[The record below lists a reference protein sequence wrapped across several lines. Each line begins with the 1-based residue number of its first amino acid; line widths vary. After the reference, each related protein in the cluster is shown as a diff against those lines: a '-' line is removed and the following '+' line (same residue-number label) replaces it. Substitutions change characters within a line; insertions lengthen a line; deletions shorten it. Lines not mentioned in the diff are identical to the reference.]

1 MNTIKKLAAVGII
14 LFSACSPEE
23 KSFDASGSFE
33 AIETIISSEVS
44 GTILELNIE
53 EGQEIQRGYQVAVID
68 SVQLHL
74 KKAQLEAKYMA
85 ILSKSPDIAI
95 QLSALE
101 SQLAT
106 AEKEKLRISNLLQ
119 GDAATKKQLDDINAN
134 IEVIKKQI
142 AAQKSTL
149 NITRDGISKDANSIQ
164 IQIAQIEDQ
173 LKRSRIINPLN
184 GTVLAKYAQKN
195 EITSM
200 GKPIYKIAD
209 LSNLTL
215 RAYITGDQLAKI
227 KLNQKVKV
235 LTDNGDGGF
244 NETEGTVTWINDKAE
259 FTPKTI
265 QTKDERAN
273 LVYAI
278 KVNVVNDGTY
288 KIGMYGEIKF
298 S

>member
-1 MNTIKKLAAVGII
+1 MHTFKKLAAVVTLIV
-14 LFSACSPEE
+14 SACDHEE
-23 KSFDASGSFE
+23 KFFDASGSFE

-44 GTILELNIE
+44 GKITELNIE
-53 EGQEIQRGYQVAVID
+53 EGQLLQDGYLVGVID
-68 SVQLHL
+68 SVQLYL
-74 KKAQLEAKYMA
+74 KKAQLEVQYNA

-106 AEKEKLRISNLLQ
+106 AEKEKLRISNLVK
-119 GDAATKKQLDDINAN
+119 GDAATKKQLDDINAS
-134 IEVIKKQI
+134 IDVIKTQI

-149 NITRDGISKDANSIQ
+149 TISREGITNDANAIQ
-164 IQIAQIEDQ
+164 IQIQQIEDQ
-173 LKRSRIINPLN
+173 LKRSRIINPVS
-184 GTVLAKYAQKN
+184 GTVLAKYAQEN
-195 EITSM
+195 EITSV

-209 LSNLTL
+209 LSNLIL
-215 RAYITGDQLAKI
+215 RVYITGDQLSKI
-227 KLNQKVKV
+227 KLNQQVKV

-244 NETEGTVTWINDKAE
+244 KETDGIITWINDKAE

-265 QTKDERAN
+265 QTKDERAKM
-273 LVYAI
+273 VYAI
-278 KVNVVNDGTY
+278 KINVANDGSY

>member
-1 MNTIKKLAAVGII
+1 MNTIKKLTAVGII

-74 KKAQLEAKYMA
+74 KKAQLEAQYMA

-164 IQIAQIEDQ
+164 IQIEQIDDQ

-184 GTVLAKYAQKN
+184 GTVLAKYAQEN

-265 QTKDERAN
+265 QTKAERAN

>member
-1 MNTIKKLAAVGII
+1 MNTIKKIAAVAIVV
-14 LFSACSPEE
+14 FSACTPEE
-23 KSFDASGSFE
+23 KAFDASGSFE

-53 EGQEIQRGYQVAVID
+53 EGQEIQRGHEVAVID
-68 SVQLHL
+68 SVQLYL
-74 KKAQLEAKYMA
+74 KKSQLEAQYQA

-164 IQIAQIEDQ
+164 IQIEQIDDQ

-184 GTVLAKYAQKN
+184 GTVLAKYAQEN

-265 QTKDERAN
+265 QTKAERAN

>member
-1 MNTIKKLAAVGII
+1 MNTIKKLTAVGII

-53 EGQEIQRGYQVAVID
+53 EGQVIPRGYAVAVID
-68 SVQLHL
+68 SVQLYL
-74 KKAQLEAKYMA
+74 KKSQLEAQYQA

-164 IQIAQIEDQ
+164 IQIEQINDQ

-184 GTVLAKYAQKN
+184 GTVLAKYAQEN

-278 KVNVVNDGTY
+278 KVNVANDGTY

>member
-1 MNTIKKLAAVGII
+1 MNTIKKLTAVGII

-74 KKAQLEAKYMA
+74 KKAQLEAQYMA

-164 IQIAQIEDQ
+164 IQIEQIDDQ

-184 GTVLAKYAQKN
+184 GTVLAKYAQEN

-235 LTDNGDGGF
+235 LTDNGEGGF

-278 KVNVVNDGTY
+278 KVNVANDGTY

>member
-1 MNTIKKLAAVGII
+1 MNTIKKLTAVGII

-74 KKAQLEAKYMA
+74 KKAQLEAQYMA

-164 IQIAQIEDQ
+164 IQIEQIDDQ

-184 GTVLAKYAQKN
+184 GTVLAKYAQEN

-278 KVNVVNDGTY
+278 KVNVANDGTY